1 MFPTFE
7 FMGKTIGVYGLCSIA
22 GLVVAG
28 TVMYNLVKKKGIYA
42 QDITLLAVAVAV
54 GMFVGGHIVY
64 GITHIPEIIDL
75 FKNMPRYTARE
86 FWRALGGCFGG
97 MVFYGGLIGSF
108 ICIAVFKKFQIAA
121 NLQKTNIMDA
131 YSVVVPLFHV
141 FGRIGCF
148 LGGCCYGIES
158 SFGFIVTGNQLS
170 PGVND
175 VRRFPVQLVE
185 AGCNLIIF
193 LVLLVLYKKGRAKDK
208 LIYIYLLIYPAV
220 RFGLEF
226 LRGDEIRGFLFGL
239 STSQW
244 ISIGLFAFSVI
255 SLVIKSRQ
263 GQKSADGAEDMQ

>member
-7 FMGKTIGVYGLCSIA
+7 FMGRTIGVYGLCSIV

-28 TVMYNLVKKKGIYA
+28 AVMYALIRKKGIYA
-42 QDITLLAVAVAV
+42 QDVTLLAVAVAL
-54 GMFVGGHIVY
+54 GMFAGGHIVY
-64 GITHIPEIIDL
+64 GITQISNIVDL
-75 FKNMPRYTARE
+75 FKNMPQYTARS
-86 FWRALGGCFGG
+86 FWRALGGYFGG

-108 ICIAVFKKFQIAA
+108 VCIAVFKRFKIAA
-121 NLQKTNIMDA
+121 NFKKINILDA
-131 YSVVVPLFHV
+131 YAVVVPLFHV

-148 LGGCCYGIES
+148 LGGCCYGVES
-158 SFGFIVTGNQLS
+158 SFGFIVNGNQLS
-170 PGVND
+170 PEING

-193 LVLLVLYKKGRAKDK
+193 LVLLYLYKKGKAKDR
-208 LIYIYLLIYPAV
+208 LVYLYLLIYPTV

-244 ISIGLFAFSVI
+244 ISIGLFAFSAV
-255 SLVIKSRQ
+255 SLAIRSRR
-263 GQKSADGAEDMQ
+263 GQKNGNVG

>member
-7 FMGKTIGVYGLCSIA
+7 FMGKTIGVYGLCSIV
-22 GLVVAG
+22 GLIVAG
-28 TVMYNLVKKKGIYA
+28 AVMYNLIKKKGIYA
-42 QDITLLAVAVAV
+42 QDVTLMAVAVAV
-54 GMFVGGHIVY
+54 GMFIGGHIVY
-64 GITHIPEIIDL
+64 GITQIPNIVDL
-75 FKNMPRYTARE
+75 FRNMPEYTANE
-86 FWRALGGCFGG
+86 FWRALGGYFGG

-108 ICIAVFKKFQIAA
+108 VSIAVFKRFKIAV
-121 NLQKTNIMDA
+121 NLKKTNIMEA
-131 YSVVVPLFHV
+131 YAVVVPLFHV

-170 PGVND
+170 PGIND

-193 LVLLVLYKKGRAKDK
+193 FVLLFLYKKGRAKDK
-208 LIYIYLLIYPAV
+208 LVYIYLLIYPAV
-220 RFGLEF
+220 RFCLEF

-244 ISIGLFAFSVI
+244 ISIGLFVFSAA
-255 SLVIKSRQ
+255 SLLLKNRR
-263 GQKSADGAEDMQ
+263 KPESAVGAGA